1 MKKLLIILVIILS
14 FAGHPVHSEEKTDIT
29 VTAVGD
35 IMMGTDFPKRYKNL
49 PDGDGKD
56 LFVHV
61 TDILS
66 QGDVVF
72 GNLEQV
78 LSDNGQCAKDINRPN
93 MWAFRSPANYA
104 ENLKRANFNVMSIA
118 NNHAWDFGKEGSAD
132 TMKALDAVGIR
143 HSGPIGDIAQFG
155 INGLRI
161 ALIAFSR
168 NLNGYS
174 FLDTRKSNEV
184 ITSLSRQF
192 DIVIVSFHG
201 GAEGIK
207 AQHTKDVDEYL
218 GKESRG
224 NVVKFSRNAIDNGAD
239 LVIGHGP
246 HVPRAMELYNNKLI
260 AYSLGNFCTYGIISI
275 KGIKGIAPI
284 LKVEL
289 ADNGDFI
296 SGRIYSFKQEPPGYP
311 VPDQSRKA
319 ANIMKHLTEADFPN
333 TGLIIDEDGNI
344 SKRPM

>member
-1 MKKLLIILVIILS
+1 
-14 FAGHPVHSEEKTDIT
+14 
-29 VTAVGD
+29 
-35 IMMGTDFPKRYKNL
+35 MMGTDFPERYKNL

-61 TDILS
+61 TDILR

-78 LSDNGQCAKDINRPN
+78 LSDNGQCAKDISRPN
-93 MWAFRSPANYA
+93 MWAFRSPANYV

-132 TMKALDAVGIR
+132 TMKALDAVGIK
-143 HSGPIGDIAQFG
+143 HSGPIGDIAHLE
-155 INGLRI
+155 INNFRI

-174 FLDTRKSNEV
+174 FLNPRKSKEV

-201 GAEGIK
+201 GAEGVK
-207 AQHTKDVDEYL
+207 AQHTKDADEYL

-246 HVPRAMELYNNKLI
+246 HVPRAIELYNNKLI

-284 LKVEL
+284 LKVKL
-289 ADNGDFI
+289 DDNGDFV
-296 SGRIYSFKQEPPGYP
+296 SGRIYSFKQEAPGFP
-311 VPDQSRKA
+311 VPDKSRKA
-319 ANIMKHLTEADFPN
+319 VSIIKQLTEADFPN
-333 TGLIIDEDGNI
+333 SGLIIDEDGNI
-344 SKRPM
+344 SIRPL